1 VTPNEEARLNAA
13 LEGRYRIER
22 ELGAGGMATVYLA
35 RDLKH
40 KRDVALKVLKP
51 ELTHALGAD
60 RFLREIEMT
69 ANLRHPHI
77 LPLFDSGHVGDL
89 LYYVM
94 PYVAGETLRDRL
106 ERETQLPVEAAVEIA
121 REVADALSH
130 AHSRGIV
137 HRDIK
142 PANILLEGGHA
153 VVADFGIGHA
163 VESAGGAQL
172 TETGLSV
179 GTPTYMSPE
188 QAASTGEP
196 DARTDV
202 YALGCVLFEML
213 GGQPPFTGASPGAVI
228 RQHLAT
234 EPPLVS
240 TLRPGVPPEVEAAV
254 KKALAKDP
262 LDRFGDVAGF
272 RDALRPSV
280 SPTTPGA
287 AGRQRRGTRG
297 RMIGVV
303 AGLVGVAAIVTV
315 TLVRRGGGAPV
326 ADEASV
332 AVLPFV
338 DLSPD
343 QTDAYL
349 GDGIAE
355 TLINAL
361 ANVPGLSVAPRTSA
375 FSFRD
380 QGADVREIGRELGVA
395 TVLDGSVQRAGGQ
408 LRIIAQLVKTA
419 DGLSLWSR
427 SFDGD
432 ADAIFALQ
440 DSVAASVAEALRGEL
455 LGRDAT
461 AGAGTRDPQAY
472 DAYLQGRFFWKKRA
486 VPDVLRAIDYFNE
499 AIARDSSYAPAW
511 AGLADAWI
519 VLPFYGDTIRSA
531 TAMPVAR
538 QAAER
543 ALALDPDLAEAHTS
557 LAYTLTLFDWDW
569 KAAEREFQW
578 AIELDPRYP
587 VAHKWYSDLLF
598 VLGRPEQA
606 LAEAERAAEL
616 DPRSPNAR
624 TVVGVRQRDLGHMDE
639 ARAELERALD
649 MDPTFPL
656 TLQNASDYY
665 WSIGDTAR
673 YFSLRERLNA
683 VSGNASVPVRALRT
697 AMAAGGPD
705 SVLRLQAGA
714 PGARWTPTRRARWH
728 ILLGD
733 FDAAFADLDQAV
745 AERTV
750 WLVPALRSREWAPIR
765 TDPRYAELLSRMGLQ

>member
-1 VTPNEEARLNAA
+1 MSDVADRLTAA

-22 ELGAGGMATVYLA
+22 ELGVGGMATVWLA

-40 KRDVALKVLKP
+40 NRDVALKVLKP
-51 ELTHALGAD
+51 ELANALGAD

-106 ERETQLPVEAAVEIA
+106 ERETQLPVDDAVEIA

-130 AHSRGIV
+130 AHSRGVV

-153 VVADFGIGHA
+153 VVADFGIAHA
-163 VESAGGAQL
+163 VDAAGGAQL

-196 DARTDV
+196 DARTDQ

-213 GGQPPFTGASPGAVI
+213 AGQPPFTGTNVGAVI
-228 RQHLAT
+228 RQHIAT

-240 TLRPGVPPEVEAAV
+240 TLRPGVPPEVAATV
-254 KKALAKDP
+254 HKALAKNP
-262 LDRFGDVAGF
+262 VDRFGDVAAF
-272 RDALRPSV
+272 RDALLPSA
-280 SPTTPGA
+280 SRTTSGA
-287 AGRQRRGTRG
+287 ADGRGRRTRG
-297 RMIGVV
+297 RLLGVV
-303 AGLVGVAAIVTV
+303 AGLVGVAAIITV
-315 TLVRRGGGAPV
+315 TLVRRGGSAPV
-326 ADEASV
+326 ADESSV

-343 QTDAYL
+343 KTDAYL

-361 ANVPGLSVAPRTSA
+361 ANVPGLKVAARTSA
-375 FSFRD
+375 FSFRGRGED
-380 QGADVREIGRELGVA
+380 IREIGNALGVA
-395 TVLDGSVQRAGGQ
+395 TVLDGSVQRAGGR
-408 LRIIAQLVKTA
+408 LRIIAQLVGTA
-419 DGLSLWSR
+419 DGVNLWSR

-432 ADAIFALQ
+432 ADAIFVLQ
-440 DSVAASVAEALRGEL
+440 DSVAASVAEALRGKL
-455 LGRDAT
+455 LGGDAT

-472 DAYLQGRFFWKKRA
+472 DAYLQGRFFWKKRD
-486 VPDVLRAIDYFNE
+486 VPDLLQAIDYFNE
-499 AIARDSSYAPAW
+499 AIARDSSYAAAW

-531 TAMPVAR
+531 NTMPRAR
-538 QAAER
+538 RAAER

-557 LAYTLTLFDWDW
+557 LAYTLTLYDWDW
-569 KAAEREFQW
+569 ETAEREFQR
-578 AIELDPRYP
+578 AIELDPDYP
-587 VAHKWYSDLLF
+587 TAHKWYSDLLAI
-598 VLGRPEQA
+598 LGRPDEA
-606 LAEAERAAEL
+606 LAEAERAVEL
-616 DPRSPNAR
+616 DPRSSNAR
-624 TVVGVRQRDLGHMDE
+624 TVLAVRQWDLGHMDE
-639 ARAELERALD
+639 ARAELERVLD

-656 TLQNASDYY
+656 TLQFAAKFY

-673 YFSLRERLNA
+673 FFDRRERLNA
-683 VSGNASVPVRALRT
+683 VSGNANVPVHALRA

-705 SVLRLQAGA
+705 SVLRLQAAA
-714 PGARWTPTRRARWH
+714 PGARWAPTKRAELH
-728 ILLGD
+728 VLLGD
-733 FDAAFADLDQAV
+733 FDAAFADLDQAL

-750 WLVPALRSREWAPIR
+750 WLVDLLSFREFAPLR
-765 TDPRYAELLSRMGLQ
+765 TDPRYVALLSRMGLR